1 MKKTMQVKVPNGL
14 EARKIA
20 ELVQIA
26 VNCESK
32 VYIEVGEKKINAK
45 SIMGMMALEL
55 REGDAFLVDAEGRDE
70 EQVIQEIEKF
80 VSAA

>member
-1 MKKTMQVKVPNGL
+1 MKKTVQVMVPNGL

-26 VNCESK
+26 VSCESK
-32 VYIEVGEKKINAK
+32 VYIEVGEKRVNAK
-45 SIMGMMALEL
+45 SIMGMMSLEL
-55 REGDAFLVDAEGRDE
+55 REGDKFMVNAEGQDE
-70 EQVIQEIEKF
+70 EQVISQIEKF

>member
-26 VNCESK
+26 VGCESK
-32 VYIEVGEKKINAK
+32 VYIEFGEKKVNAK
-45 SIMGMMALEL
+45 SIMGMMSLEL
-55 REGDAFLVDAEGRDE
+55 REGDKFLVSAEGQDE
-70 EQVIQEIEKF
+70 EKAIEQIEKF